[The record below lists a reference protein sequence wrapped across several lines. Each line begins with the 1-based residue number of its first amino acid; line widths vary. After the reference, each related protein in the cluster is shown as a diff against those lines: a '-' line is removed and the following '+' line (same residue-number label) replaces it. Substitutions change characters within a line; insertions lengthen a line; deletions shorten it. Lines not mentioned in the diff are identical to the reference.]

1 MQNYMTL
8 EFCVQNYTSY
18 TIWNSVRGSV
28 LHAAAEP
35 ISNPAYRFVRVSV
48 CHPVWR
54 SVWDADT
61 SQLAKKINE
70 KL

>member
-1 MQNYMTL
+1 MKNYMTL

-18 TIWNSVRGSV
+18 TVWHFVRTPV
-28 LHAAAEP
+28 LHAAGAP

-48 CHPVWR
+48 CDPVWR

-61 SQLAKKINE
+61 SQLAKKINQ
-70 KL
+70 LL